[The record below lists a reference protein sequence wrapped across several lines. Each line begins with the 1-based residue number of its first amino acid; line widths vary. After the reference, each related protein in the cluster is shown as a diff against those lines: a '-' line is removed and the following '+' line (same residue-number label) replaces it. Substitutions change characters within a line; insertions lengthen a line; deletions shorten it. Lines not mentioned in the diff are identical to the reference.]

1 MGRVDPLFLNTYL
14 FFFLVNLEG
23 HEIASDVDLQNLTA
37 GWIPTD
43 SNKYTV
49 TIGPYKTDRKHYGTK
64 KVVVYG
70 VRPSYNNLM
79 VYRRY
84 LIHSWYKTKFEMG
97 NYRYLGRYY

>member
-1 MGRVDPLFLNTYL
+1 M
-14 FFFLVNLEG
+14 EG

>member
-1 MGRVDPLFLNTYL
+1 M
-14 FFFLVNLEG
+14 EG

-84 LIHSWYKTKFEMG
+84 LIVDIKPNLKWGIIDIWEDIIRF
-97 NYRYLGRYY
+97 